1 MVYILFSRMVSQ
13 TQLKMCL
20 LIKYL
25 LSEFCALVMIAGHSR
40 SLLHK
45 TGYNGVHCRN
55 ESVSPNFWTAV
66 YARPAIRATNPSLLD
81 CWARAPVTLSAT
93 DRWIAYTQPCFQW
106 SSVAA
111 SHGAAALRRV
121 GSVTTAEA
129 LEKIAVWPVKM
140 QLHPPGERHAAA
152 AIHRPAA
159 RSHGV

>member
-1 MVYILFSRMVSQ
+1 MVCILFSRMLTQ

-45 TGYNGVHCRN
+45 TGYNGAQCRN
-55 ESVSPNFWTAV
+55 ESVGPNFWTAV
-66 YARPAIRATNPSLLD
+66 CARVAIRATNPSLLD

-106 SSVAA
+106 SSV
-111 SHGAAALRRV
+111 SSQPRRSSSETRWLRHNGG
-121 GSVTTAEA
+121 GS
-129 LEKIAVWPVKM
+129 
-140 QLHPPGERHAAA
+140 GED
-152 AIHRPAA
+152 
-159 RSHGV
+159 RSLTCKNATPSPRRETRCCCYS